1 MVTAE
6 GFVSKDRHA
15 RMNALA
21 RVCVSTARS
30 LFFQGTPVLLRVDDA
45 EAGNL
50 KALCDKWDGLNRTPG
65 PMEHFSANDTAHT
78 AASCGSSTE
87 CKDYSSIDGDVLAM
101 IKNGFLSCAQVAG
114 YECVA
119 DLASRVNYDA
129 IKGVCDGCGFP
140 AGTVKAPA
148 SAPSRSKDWC
158 KPEYK
163 GCGQPALM
171 HGAH

>member
-21 RVCVSTARS
+21 RVCVSTTRS

-65 PMEHFSANDTAHT
+65 PMEHFWANDTAHT
-78 AASCGSSTE
+78 RASCGSSTE
-87 CKDYSSIDGDVLAM
+87 CKDYISSIDGDALAQ
-101 IKNGFLSCAQVAG
+101 K
-114 YECVA
+114 
-119 DLASRVNYDA
+119 
-129 IKGVCDGCGFP
+129 KP
-140 AGTVKAPA
+140 AFCHVP
-148 SAPSRSKDWC
+148 R
-158 KPEYK
+158 
-163 GCGQPALM
+163 
-171 HGAH
+171 